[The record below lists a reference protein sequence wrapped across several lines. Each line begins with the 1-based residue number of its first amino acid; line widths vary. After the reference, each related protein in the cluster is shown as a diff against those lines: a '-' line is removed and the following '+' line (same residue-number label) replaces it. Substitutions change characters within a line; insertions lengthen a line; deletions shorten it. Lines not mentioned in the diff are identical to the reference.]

1 MKFEDYE
8 EISSGLT
15 PENAVDIVRSILEK
29 LKTDIAETDAV
40 TADLQNKIESA
51 NDKYKSL
58 QIDYIQ
64 KFTSQSSDVDKED
77 EEDDVDVETEIEAAL
92 ANI

>member
-29 LKTDIAETDAV
+29 LKTDIVETDAT

-58 QIDYIQ
+58 QVDYIQ
-64 KFTSQSSDVDKED
+64 KFTSQSSDIEYRED
-77 EEDDVDVETEIEAAL
+77 EEDVDVEKEIEAAL

>member
-1 MKFEDYE
+1 MKFEDYD
-8 EISSGLT
+8 EIASGLT
-15 PENAVDIVRSILEK
+15 PENAVDTVRSILEK
-29 LKTDIAETDAV
+29 LKTDIVETDAA

-51 NDKYKSL
+51 NEKYKSL

-64 KFTSQSSDVDKED
+64 KFTSQSSDAIED
-77 EEDDVDVETEIEAAL
+77 EEEDDVDVEKEIEAAL